1 MRIALVH
8 DYLTQYGGA
17 ERVLDVLKELY
28 PEAPVFT
35 SVVDLNELP
44 DHYRDWEIHTSLMA
58 KLPGSERYHRSL
70 LPLYPPAFRSM
81 HRDLREFD
89 VVLSDSSAWS
99 HQARGGKQTLHV
111 CYCHSPA
118 RFLYND
124 ENYLAPAIVPRP
136 LKPLLP
142 PVLAGLRAV
151 DKRSARSVDHYV
163 ANSATVAGR
172 IWSVYGRDAE
182 VIYPPVDTTRLDDG
196 LMHTPGDYLLVISR
210 LVPHKRID
218 LPVAAATRAGL
229 PLKVVGAGRA
239 LDQLKAIAGPTVEFL
254 GQRNDEETA
263 ELLRNARAF
272 ILPGAEDFGM
282 TAVEAQAAGRPVIA
296 YGVGGALESVVDG
309 ETGLFFREPTAE
321 SLLDAIDRLE
331 QFDWEPVR
339 IRANAHRF
347 GREQFKVNVSAAI
360 DRFLAAR

>member
-28 PEAPVFT
+28 PDAPVFT
-35 SVVDLNELP
+35 SVVDLTDFP
-44 DHYRDWEIHTSLMA
+44 DHYRDWDIRTTPMA
-58 KLPGSERYHRSL
+58 WLPHSERYHRAL
-70 LPLYPPAFRSM
+70 LPLYPPAFRAL
-81 HRDLREFD
+81 HPELRGYD

-99 HQARGGKQTLHV
+99 HQARGGRQTLHV
-111 CYCHSPA
+111 CYCHAPA
-118 RFLYND
+118 RFLYHD
-124 ENYLAPAIVPRP
+124 ENYLAPAMVPGA

-151 DKRSARSVDHYV
+151 DKRSARSVDHYI

-172 IWSVYGRDAE
+172 IQAAYGRDAE
-182 VIYPPVDTTRLDDG
+182 VIYPPVDTARLDDG
-196 LMHTPGDYLLVISR
+196 KITPPGDYLLVVSR

-229 PLKVVGAGRA
+229 PLKVVGTGRA
-239 LDQLKAIAGPTVEFL
+239 EEQLRAMAGPTVEFL
-254 GQRNDEETA
+254 GQRGDGEVA
-263 ELLRNARAF
+263 ELLRGARAF
-272 ILPGAEDFGM
+272 VLPGAEDFGM

-296 YGVGGALESVVDG
+296 YGVGGALESVIEG
-309 ETGLFFREPTAE
+309 ETGLFFREPAPE
-321 SLLDAIDRLE
+321 SLLEAIERLAGV
-331 QFDWEPVR
+331 DWDSGR

-347 GREQFKVNVSAAI
+347 GREQFKTNLSNAI
-360 DRFLAAR
+360 DRYVAAR